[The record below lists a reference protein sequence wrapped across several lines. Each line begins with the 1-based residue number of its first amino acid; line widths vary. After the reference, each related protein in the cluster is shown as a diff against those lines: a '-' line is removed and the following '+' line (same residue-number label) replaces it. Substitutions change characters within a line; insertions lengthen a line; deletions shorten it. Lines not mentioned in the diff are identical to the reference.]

1 MKNSAE
7 TQITNCETKEISII
21 DFFVINT
28 ENGNVYAQIDGA
40 KREIE
45 KLNSGEYCFIS
56 KNKILEK
63 TIWLGH
69 FSKAGK
75 LVNDKYANIFNETD
89 QVRTENYF
97 NS

>member
-7 TQITNCETKEISII
+7 QVMKDETQEISII
-21 DFFVINT
+21 AFFVINT
-28 ENGNVYAQIDGA
+28 ENGNVYAQIDGV